1 MVRQSVVWVCV
12 RTGEGGART
21 QWHNAGMSESS
32 ASPET
37 AVPHASNAVP
47 PRQRIGP
54 LQLFIAFSTL
64 TLSGFG
70 GVLPFAYR
78 ALVEQKRWLG
88 KTEFVELFA
97 MAQLLPGPPILHLA
111 QMIGHRDSGWRGGVA
126 AIAGII
132 VFPTLLM
139 GLLGLSY
146 EHLAGLPA
154 FGGAVSGMSAAAVAL
169 IIVMTVRIS
178 SAVPRRVMPGLLV
191 AAAFI
196 ALGLLRL
203 PFVNV
208 VLVLTPIGVALA
220 WKKWL

>member
-1 MVRQSVVWVCV
+1 
-12 RTGEGGART
+12 
-21 QWHNAGMSESS
+21 MSESS
-32 ASPET
+32 NSPVPSALSETSASQALDP
-37 AVPHASNAVP
+37 VP
-47 PRQRIGP
+47 PRPRIGP

-78 ALVEQKRWLG
+78 TLVEQKRWVG
-88 KTEFVELFA
+88 KTEFAELFA
-97 MAQLLPGPPILHLA
+97 MAQLLPGPPILHMA

-126 AIAGII
+126 AIAGIV

-139 GLLGLSY
+139 GLLGLAY
-146 EHLAGLPA
+146 EHLAALPA
-154 FGGAVSGMSAAAVAL
+154 FGSVVSGMSAAAVAL
-169 IIVMTVRIS
+169 IIVMTVRVS
-178 SAVPRRVMPGLLV
+178 SAVPRRVIPWLV
-191 AAAFI
+191 AIAAFI

-208 VLVLTPIGVALA
+208 VLVLTPIAVALS

>member
-1 MVRQSVVWVCV
+1 
-12 RTGEGGART
+12 
-21 QWHNAGMSESS
+21 
-32 ASPET
+32 
-37 AVPHASNAVP
+37 
-47 PRQRIGP
+47 
-54 LQLFIAFSTL
+54 
-64 TLSGFG
+64 
-70 GVLPFAYR
+70 
-78 ALVEQKRWLG
+78 
-88 KTEFVELFA
+88 

-111 QMIGHRDSGWRGGVA
+111 QMIGHRDSGWLGGVA
-126 AIAGII
+126 SIAGIV

-146 EHLAGLPA
+146 EHLVGMPA

-169 IIVMTVRIS
+169 IIVMTFRIS
-178 SAVPRRVMPGLLV
+178 SAVPRRVMPWLVV
-191 AAAFI
+191 AAAFV

>member
-1 MVRQSVVWVCV
+1 
-12 RTGEGGART
+12 
-21 QWHNAGMSESS
+21 MSESS
-32 ASPET
+32 NT
-37 AVPHASNAVP
+37 TVP
-47 PRQRIGP
+47 PASSETPASQALDSAPPRPRIGP

-78 ALVEQKRWLG
+78 TLVEQKRWVG
-88 KTEFVELFA
+88 KTEFAELFA

-111 QMIGHRDSGWRGGVA
+111 QMIGHRDSGWRGGAA
-126 AIAGII
+126 AIAGIV

-139 GLLGLSY
+139 GLLGLAY

-154 FGGAVSGMSAAAVAL
+154 FGGVVSGMSAAAVAL

-178 SAVPRRVMPGLLV
+178 SAVPRRVMPWLV
-191 AAAFI
+191 AIAAFI

-208 VLVLTPIGVALA
+208 VLVLTPIAVALA